1 MRQRCLLLPLMFKI
15 VVEILANAEMQEK
28 EFLKQT
34 GRNKTCEHECDCVHS
49 PKGLEIFSW

>member
-28 EFLKQT
+28 EFFKQT